1 MHSYHLSV
9 VSPGSFYLAL
19 EKKGDTEEAEAGEEV
34 MRAMLEEE
42 YPDNCQPIA
51 LPELGK
57 RHLNCLPFP
66 LSTHSTWQ
74 APEFGARVHAK

>member
-1 MHSYHLSV
+1 MSI

-19 EKKGDTEEAEAGEEV
+19 EREGDTEEAEAGEEV
-34 MRAMLEEE
+34 MKAMLEEE
-42 YPDNCQPIA
+42 YPDNCRPIA

-66 LSTHSTWQ
+66 LSTRSTWQ
-74 APEFGARVHAK
+74 ALELGAGVHAE